1 MSLPIIGPVL
11 KKLAA
16 ALFNWAMNKA
26 MNIGA
31 KIFRNKYPP
40 DVHAKKSRLYMWEN
54 YWKRA
59 EDKTDKSKN
68 KLDDIGFDFVYYY
81 NANYIEDGTLAE
93 YLSKIECEAQEG
105 DMKKVLDLCKE
116 IRKLTEIGATKK

>member
-11 KKLAA
+11 QKLAIP
-16 ALFNWAMNKA
+16 LFNWLMNKA

-31 KIFRNKYPP
+31 KIFRDKYPP
-40 DVHAKKSRLYMWEN
+40 DVHAKKSRVYMWNN
-54 YWKRA
+54 YWKKA
-59 EDKTDKSKN
+59 KDQTDKSKN

-81 NANYIEDGTLAE
+81 NANYIEDGTLAGH
-93 YLSKIECEAQEG
+93 LSKIECEAQKG
-105 DMKKVLDLCKE
+105 DMKKVLDACKE